1 MSYMTF
7 SSQEQPLFQISE
19 ENSFMT
25 PFLLCSYFRAHPT
38 TLLLKILGGGRMH
51 GPSPHLKLWGDRPPS
66 PPRFPPLFMC
76 IPCKVNKRTALF
88 NIGLYVRVYLSLYLQ
103 EMVRLQCTDCRYP
116 ACMHSTLHSSISI
129 T

>member
-1 MSYMTF
+1 MSYMTL
-7 SSQEQPLFQISE
+7 SSQDKHHFY
-19 ENSFMT
+19 SFHT
-25 PFLLCSYFRAHPT
+25 FAHIRQHYFSKYWGTNAWAVPPPQ
-38 TLLLKILGGGRMH
+38 TL
-51 GPSPHLKLWGDRPPS
+51 GDRPPS

-116 ACMHSTLHSSISI
+116 ACMHSTLHSSIS
-129 T
+129 

>member
-38 TLLLKILGGGRMH
+38 TLLLRILGGGRMH
-51 GPSPHLKLWGDRPPS
+51 GPSPHLKFWGDRPPV
-66 PPRFPPLFMC
+66 P
-76 IPCKVNKRTALF
+76 
-88 NIGLYVRVYLSLYLQ
+88 LSLRLCLQ
-103 EMVRLQCTDCRYP
+103 NRYNSGSYGHQVKLLLLETTYP
-116 ACMHSTLHSSISI
+116 ENLRTLYWRYVSYRY
-129 T
+129 